1 MIVVL
6 LVLGQVP
13 AAGTFERKQFDQKK
27 AKEKAAKQ
35 QEKEKARMRAISS
48 APSLSNTTSSEGD
61 GDGSYR
67 SSLSQK
73 GCGSSA
79 TSSVSN
85 SGWLKGSGPVV
96 GGRLKA
102 YPTSCG
108 YTTQLQ
114 THNTFN
120 LPCLSKHGNQ
130 SIFRVT
136 ILPFKLYYYDHHSF
150 IKELSS

>member
-1 MIVVL
+1 M
-6 LVLGQVP
+6 
-13 AAGTFERKQFDQKK
+13 GTFERKQFDQKK

-48 APSLSNTTSSEGD
+48 APSLSNTGEGD
-61 GDGSYR
+61 GDGTY
-67 SSLSQK
+67 SSSQK
-73 GCGSSA
+73 GYGSS

-102 YPTSCG
+102 YPISCG
-108 YTTQLQ
+108 YATQLQ

-130 SIFRVT
+130 SIFKVT
-136 ILPFKLYYYDHHSF
+136 ILPFKLYDYYDNNLF
-150 IKELSS
+150 YK